1 MKAKK
6 AYFASMMLPAALA
19 DPDTAGDGE
28 LLALAELIDNDATG
42 VIGAA
47 LLMVI
52 VGVDADISDGTF
64 ADVIVTDVSDAAAE
78 LELSHTPVTT
88 LGQQGSLATKV
99 QLFEQVVGHCG

>member
-19 DPDTAGDGE
+19 DPDAAGDGE

-52 VGVDADISDGTF
+52 AGVDADISDGTF
-64 ADVIVTDVSDAAAE
+64 ADVTEVSDAALE